1 MRQTWKVTSRVLA
14 AGALAGATALVGP
27 AAVPARAE
35 AGPAPKVNDAAILD
49 LIPAGTRDRMV
60 AQIPLVDAATGLRAA
75 VERGPSRGYAG
86 VGLVGDHVTLWWKG
100 KLPADVASAVAVARR
115 IAPVEVTHAAYAKT
129 ELAAAATRIAA
140 VVDGDPGDAAHD
152 VRLRTDGSGLEI
164 VVDDADEALPE
175 LPRTGVRTTVV
186 ERDRLVPRSRE
197 DDAAPWSGGAR
208 IWNDS
213 GAGCT
218 VGFGVREVAAGT
230 NHLLSAG
237 HCGAIGAQWSD
248 GQGEPIGVQTHK
260 NADHD
265 TMLIGTPS
273 AGGWIYVGGSN
284 DYARARVVGW
294 TEVFPG
300 QILCQSGA
308 TSAGVIG
315 GPICDLEVQFH
326 YTDREDLVEATQL
339 DGDESARSGDSGGP
353 VYAVNADGT
362 VLAAGTTTRSAGPG
376 FGFQDF
382 ATARDDFGDIVPVT
396 GTAATCRVSFT
407 VTDSWATGYT
417 AAVTVYNDG
426 PQVSGWT
433 VGWAFGGG
441 QVVQGHWNGV
451 FQQTGA
457 AVTVT
462 NESYNATILS
472 GGSVSFGF
480 TANGSTTTPAPF
492 TLNGAACS

>member
-1 MRQTWKVTSRVLA
+1 MKRTWKVTSRVLV
-14 AGALAGATALVGP
+14 AGVLAGATALAGP
-27 AAVPARAE
+27 AAASVPAQAAPALG
-35 AGPAPKVNDAAILD
+35 AGDATILD

-60 AQIPLVDAATGLRAA
+60 AQVPLVDAATGLRAA
-75 VERGPSRGYAG
+75 VERAPSRGYAG
-86 VGLVGDHVTLWWKG
+86 IGLVGDHVTLWWKG
-100 KLPADVASAVAVARR
+100 SLPADVASAVAVARR
-115 IAPVEVTHAAYAKT
+115 IAPVEVAKAAYAKT
-129 ELAAAATRIAA
+129 ELAAAAARIAP
-140 VVDGDPGDAAHD
+140 VVDGDARDAAYD
-152 VRLRTDGSGLEI
+152 VRLRTDGSGIEI
-164 VVDDADEALPE
+164 AVDDADAALPK
-175 LPRTGVRTTVV
+175 LPKAGVRTTVV

-197 DDAAPWSGGAR
+197 DDSAPWNGGAR
-208 IWNDS
+208 IWSNA

-218 VGFGVREVAAGT
+218 VGFGVREVASGT

-237 HCGAIGAQWSD
+237 HCGAVGVQWND
-248 GQGEPIGVQTHK
+248 GQGEPIGLQTHK
-260 NADHD
+260 NANHD

-273 AGGWIYVGGSN
+273 AGGWLYVGGSN
-284 DYARARVVGW
+284 DEVKARVVGW

-308 TSAGVIG
+308 TSAGEIG
-315 GPICDLEVQFH
+315 VPVCNLEVQFH
-326 YTDREDLVEATQL
+326 YTDQEDLVEATQL

-353 VYAVNADGT
+353 VYAVNANGT

-407 VTDSWATGYT
+407 VVNSWGTGYE

-426 PQVSGWT
+426 PQVTGWNVGWT
-433 VGWAFGGG
+433 FGGS

-457 AVTVT
+457 TVTVT
-462 NESYNATILS
+462 NENFNATILS

-480 TANGSTTTPAPF
+480 TADGPATNPAPF